1 MQTREI
7 YYLPK
12 WLEYQNGIAEWTL
25 NSGSNT
31 DQLYDGWEISSLWA
45 LNLHLEKKEI
55 KRPLWFILRNGNEI
69 LYIKCSA

>member
-25 NSGSNT
+25 NSGCNT

-45 LNLHLEKKEI
+45 LNLHLEKK
-55 KRPLWFILRNGNEI
+55 KG
-69 LYIKCSA
+69 